1 MLNLIRRTRWAAA
14 LIALLLVQ
22 GAAWAQSAKV
32 TFLHVN
38 DVYEISPA
46 RGWGGFA
53 PLMTLLKQERQQSA
67 ATVTTLGGDFLSPSL
82 MSGMTK
88 GRQMVELFNA
98 IGVDLAIFGNHE
110 FDFGD
115 D

>member
-32 TFLHVN
+32 TFLHIN
-38 DVYEISPA
+38 DVYEISPV

-53 PLMTLLKQERQQSA
+53 PLMTLIKQERAQA
-67 ATVTTLGGDFLSPSL
+67 ANSVTTFGGDLISPSL
-82 MSGMTK
+82 MSGLTK
-88 GRQMVELFNA
+88 GKQMIDLMNT
-98 IGVDLAIFGNHE
+98 IGVDLAIF
-110 FDFGD
+110 
-115 D
+115 